1 MSIMKLPLLQKACL
15 YRLTLVTVT
24 DEYGEMCG
32 IGWSY
37 KGRAMEEI
45 NRYISIDKHKKA
57 QLHLVELPPVCRSEM
72 VRRKLTTSRY
82 Y

>member
-1 MSIMKLPLLQKACL
+1 MKLPLLQKACL

-57 QLHLVELPPVCRSEM
+57 QLHLRAHSRLLAFGLLPV
-72 VRRKLTTSRY
+72 L
-82 Y
+82 